1 MGRDEVEGR
10 ALQMWENINPGH
22 EILVFLTEK

>member
-10 ALQMWENINPGH
+10 ALQMWENNPGR

>member
-10 ALQMWENINPGH
+10 ALQMWENINSGR